1 MSTLDERREALK
13 QRGKLP
19 EPVRRK
25 EATQATLDKF
35 KGQPFDWGEG
45 RHCVRLAHFHLR
57 QMGQKPPT
65 LPRIRSALAAK
76 KALRERGWASVS
88 DMLDSILVRIPPAM
102 MQLGDVATVEGD
114 QGLDALFVCAGPNR
128 LFGWREDEAGAV
140 VLEVTFDQVKGSWRV

>member
-1 MSTLDERREALK
+1 MSALDDRREALK
-13 QRGKLP
+13 RRGKLP

-76 KALRERGWASVS
+76 KALKERGWESVS

-102 MQLGDVATVEGD
+102 MLTGDICITPGD
-114 QGLDALFVCAGPNR
+114 QGLDSVMIFVGPRKLLGWLPDGSEVVIYDAGVDD
-128 LFGWREDEAGAV
+128 LTGA
-140 VLEVTFDQVKGSWRV
+140 WRV

>member
-1 MSTLDERREALK
+1 MSTRDERREALK

-25 EATQATLDKF
+25 ESTQATLDKF

-76 KALRERGWASVS
+76 KALKERGWASVS

-102 MQLGDVATVEGD
+102 MQLGTWRPSRATKGWMRCSSAR
-114 QGLDALFVCAGPNR
+114 GRTGCSGGGRRNR
-128 LFGWREDEAGAV
+128 A
-140 VLEVTFDQVKGSWRV
+140 Q

>member
-1 MSTLDERREALK
+1 MSALDERREALK
-13 QRGKLP
+13 RRGKLP

-35 KGQPFDWGEG
+35 KGQPFDWSEG

-76 KALRERGWASVS
+76 RALKERGWASVS

-102 MQLGDVATVEGD
+102 MLTGDIVTVPGAD
-114 QGLDALFVCAGPNR
+114 GLDAIFICAGPR
-128 LFGWREDEAGAV
+128 KFIGWREDVEECVILDVEMHQIAMA
-140 VLEVTFDQVKGSWRV
+140 WRV